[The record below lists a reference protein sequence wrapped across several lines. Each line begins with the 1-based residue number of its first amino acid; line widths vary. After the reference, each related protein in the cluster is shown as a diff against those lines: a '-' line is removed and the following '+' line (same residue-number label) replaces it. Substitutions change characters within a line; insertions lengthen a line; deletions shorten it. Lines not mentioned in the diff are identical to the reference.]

1 MLFLRKTGGRRV
13 YKDTIMEQLMGFWGL
28 KMLALCFILTA
39 CKPVHIN
46 ELTFYQYKIG
56 CDIPF
61 DSITLSVTNCNKYYF
76 KDINSSEFN
85 EFMFTKE
92 GGNLIYKNSLCREA
106 SKIPLNIGSVVEH
119 NCHPVFP
126 FIGERTTILDTKIIS
141 INKKR
146 YVIYKL
152 YNEIGFSPSNSTTT
166 FWEEHFGVILINIKN
181 GLYYQMAG
189 CNQLLLKSL
198 KEDKDFSELW
208 GIPSPPSPP
217 D

>member
-1 MLFLRKTGGRRV
+1 MRRTGDRRV

-28 KMLALCFILTA
+28 KMLALCFILIQ
-39 CKPVHIN
+39 CKPVYIN
-46 ELTFYQYKIG
+46 ELTFYQYKIRS
-56 CDIPF
+56 DIPF
-61 DSITLSVTNCNKYYF
+61 DSITLFGANGNEYYF
-76 KDINSSEFN
+76 KDINSSAFN
-85 EFMFTKE
+85 EFTITKE
-92 GGNLIYKNSLCREA
+92 GGNLIYKNSSCREA

-119 NCHPVFP
+119 NCPPVFP
-126 FIGERTTILDTKIIS
+126 FIGERITVLDTKIIS

-146 YVIYKL
+146 YLIYKL

-166 FWEEHFGVILINIKN
+166 FWEEHFGIILINIQN
-181 GLYYQMAG
+181 GLYYQMDG

-208 GIPSPPSPP
+208 EIPSSPSPP